1 MEGSIARKKTNG
13 LRKTTPARIMRLNVN
28 HTDHTGELFWNVNHF
43 AMHFQLMAAPVPK
56 SAYKI
61 RASENHL
68 SRIVQRRIYFPEV
81 DTFSSTCFVCPVAI
95 CNKNAKKFRHVTV
108 LYGKLPNC

>member
-1 MEGSIARKKTNG
+1 MEGSIARKKTNR

-28 HTDHTGELFWNVNHF
+28 HTGELFWNVNHF
-43 AMHFQLMAAPVPK
+43 AMHLQLMAAPVPK

-68 SRIVQRRIYFPEV
+68 SKIVQRRIYFPEV
-81 DTFSSTCFVCPVAI
+81 NTFSSTCFVCPVAI
-95 CNKNAKKFRHVTV
+95 CNVNAKKFRRVTI
-108 LYGKLPNC
+108 LYGKLPNTYL